1 MSQLLC
7 HFETCLGR
15 EQNVFEQGPEHAD
28 RIIISSP
35 VLSNSKMQ
43 QIRSIERAG
52 YEAVDIDLNYAE
64 TEGLQAAITR
74 ICEESAQAV
83 RDGKTLIV
91 LTDKNIRQGYLPANA
106 ALATGAV
113 HHHLIKLVCV
123 LMQTLWLKPVLHVIH
138 INLRCYSVLVLLPFT
153 HTLHMM

>member
-1 MSQLLC
+1 M
-7 HFETCLGR
+7 GR

-91 LTDKNIRQGYLPANA
+91 LTDKTFVKVIYLQ
-106 ALATGAV
+106 
-113 HHHLIKLVCV
+113 
-123 LMQTLWLKPVLHVIH
+123 M
-138 INLRCYSVLVLLPFT
+138 LRLQQVRYTITS
-153 HTLHMM
+153 